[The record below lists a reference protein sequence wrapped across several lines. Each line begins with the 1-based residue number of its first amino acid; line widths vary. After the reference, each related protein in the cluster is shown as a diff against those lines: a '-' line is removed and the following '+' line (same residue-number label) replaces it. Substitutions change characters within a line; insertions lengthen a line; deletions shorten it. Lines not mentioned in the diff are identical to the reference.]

1 MRRSRASFDRGGDD
15 AVRCAARTTG
25 RLARMT
31 SQLAHSLREQPT
43 SWLAFAPRRFLLL
56 GGPLGGREVY
66 FGANGALYAYSPL
79 NDWQVQAALDKAL
92 AAGATPEPVP
102 AETLAVLAEGE
113 RAYLALRARLAT
125 GALGWR
131 IHTEL
136 LVIEVAGGLYNTA
149 FAGDAA
155 TGYTKFAESGERT
168 LRAEQL
174 KRATLGTA
182 ASAVHDVSPSRY
194 QSLVALIAKQ
204 DATPAVL
211 LAALARGELELVGG
225 GPTSD
230 QYWTLYFAAGRFAQR
245 FADETAE
252 CSPEQVRGILER
264 RGYHTVR
271 WRV

>member
-1 MRRSRASFDRGGDD
+1 
-15 AVRCAARTTG
+15 
-25 RLARMT
+25 MT
-31 SQLAHSLREQPT
+31 SQLAQSLLEQPT
-43 SWLAFAPRRFLLL
+43 GWLAFAPRRYLLL
-56 GGPLGGREVY
+56 GGPVGGREV
-66 FGANGALYAYSPL
+66 FFRADGALYAYSPL
-79 NDWQVQAALDKAL
+79 PEWGVQAALDKAL

-102 AETLAVLAEGE
+102 AATLAVLAEGE

-125 GALGWR
+125 GAIGWR

-149 FAGDAA
+149 FTGDVA
-155 TGYTKFAESGERT
+155 TGYTKFAVSGERT

-182 ASAVHDVSPSRY
+182 AAAVHPVAPSQY
-194 QSLVALIAKQ
+194 ASLVALIAKQ

-211 LAALARGELELVGG
+211 LAALERGELELVGG

-230 QYWTLYFAAGRFAQR
+230 QFWTLYSANGRLERRYPGETEACSR
-245 FADETAE
+245 DE
-252 CSPEQVRGILER
+252 VRAVLER

-271 WRV
+271 WRVPA